1 MNDLTVKVPDEVG
14 GECTAEATETG
25 TPGEWT
31 VALDGR
37 EIGLVWMTGRSDYH
51 YSTPYSA
58 SAQDETE
65 YTLGAAVRG
74 VVQRWRDD
82 QRYANS

>member
-1 MNDLTVKVPDEVG
+1 VNDLKVQVPDAVG
-14 GECTAEATETG
+14 GEGTAEATETS

-37 EIGLVWMTGRSDYH
+37 EIGLVWMTGRSSYR

-58 SAQDETE
+58 CEDDEVE
-65 YTLGAAVRG
+65 YTLKGAIRGLVRH
-74 VVQRWRDD
+74 WRDD